1 MRSVNL
7 SNATAI
13 SSSTE
18 TNNLSTDSAVYV
30 LENSIDSARCR
41 GVPEQKLA
49 ELLNGVAS
57 VIELVNKDGA
67 DVGMLDR
74 KAPSITPRLRE
85 VLELIEAGQTPQEIA
100 DTLTISVKTVRRHID
115 ILKIELE
122 EPSCSYTR
130 LPIKAREIGAL

>member
-1 MRSVNL
+1 MQSIDS
-7 SNATAI
+7 SNAPVI
-13 SSSTE
+13 SSSAE
-18 TNNLSTDSAVYV
+18 TNNWSTENAVYV

-57 VIELVNKDGA
+57 VIELVNKDEAHVRMRNG
-67 DVGMLDR
+67 
-74 KAPSITPRLRE
+74 KAPSLTPRLRE

-122 EPSCSYTR
+122 EASCIYRR
-130 LPIKAREIGAL
+130 LPRKAREIGAL